1 MTVSE
6 RIGERA
12 RVLTIPQTSFDE
24 MLAHLRGDLTE
35 ERCGLLAGEDGR
47 VTRVLPVPNAL
58 RSPVAYR
65 MDGPE
70 FIAAM
75 AACDFEPLA
84 IYHSHLAGPPI
95 PSATDVA
102 EATYPDSIYVIV
114 SFHIEPPSV
123 RAFRIVAGQVT
134 GVVVQVE

>member
-1 MTVSE
+1 MND
-6 RIGERA
+6 RIGEPA
-12 RVLTIPQTSFDE
+12 RVLIIPQTLFDE
-24 MLAHLRGDLTE
+24 MLAHLRGDLTQ

-70 FIAAM
+70 FIDALK
-75 AACDFEPLA
+75 ACNWEPLA
-84 IYHSHLAGPPI
+84 IYHSHVAGPPI
-95 PSATDVA
+95 PSATDLA

-114 SFHIEPPSV
+114 SFHVKPPSV

-134 GVVVQVE
+134 EVVVRVE